1 MKTQKFNP
9 EKSQAEIRLRDQVF
23 REPEESSAKYELA
36 MLLHVEGRFQEMVE
50 ILEELIAHEPG
61 RALTHFLLAMAWGK
75 LGKTKKYREENA
87 AAVKLVLSF
96 PDEPG
101 KPAAQKER
109 VGRNFVNPEL
119 EAFKE
124 MYPGDPNFAEV
135 KYYEKL
141 AQQNKAS
148 YEQTFLLGLAYKRL
162 GWQQAAVTSF
172 QQVLKL
178 NPKYDEAYFELGN
191 LFKQMG
197 KWQEAAKAYRRAL
210 ELNPEAAEP
219 YFQLGLVCLQLKRDS
234 EARQLYQ
241 QLLPLDEQLAERLRE
256 ELR

>member
-1 MKTQKFNP
+1 MKNP
-9 EKSQAEIRLRDQVF
+9 KMTTGKSQAEIRLLDRIS
-23 REPEESSAKYELA
+23 REPEEPLASYELA
-36 MLLHVEGRFQEMVE
+36 LLLHTETRFQEMAEV
-50 ILEELIAHEPG
+50 LEAVLAHDPG
-61 RALTHFLLAMAWGK
+61 LALAHFLLAMAWEE
-75 LGKTKKYREENA
+75 LGKTKKCKDENA
-87 AAVKLVLSF
+87 EAFRLILALPAQTKKPVAQREQTGRSF
-96 PDEPG
+96 L
-101 KPAAQKER
+101 
-109 VGRNFVNPEL
+109 NPEL

-178 NPKYDEAYFELGN
+178 NPNYDEAYFELGN

-234 EARQLYQ
+234 EARKLYQ